1 MSPFFQRSGMA
12 LATLLAAC
20 GGLAQ
25 AQVNVQPA
33 GAAPFR
39 YTQDFNALASAPGTH
54 RWHDNQTLPGW
65 YLLNFVE
72 QPLVTPT
79 YRVNQGDSASGSF
92 YSYGLAGEGNRA
104 LGVVGAGGA
113 YFGTPA
119 SGTPAGYIALA
130 LRNTSARTLSAVQL
144 QYSGQQWRQGASDD
158 VNTLVLQFGFG
169 ETVADVQTWTRP
181 GAAFDFDS
189 PSPELVTETGSAL
202 NGRSA
207 AASRTRGGRLAVSW
221 APQAVMWI
229 RWGFKNNLGYD
240 HGLAIDDVV
249 LTVPAP

>member
-1 MSPFFQRSGMA
+1 MPSCFKPTGLA
-12 LATLLAAC
+12 LAALLAAGC
-20 GGLAQ
+20 GLAQ
-25 AQVNVQPA
+25 AQVNVLPT

-39 YTQDFNALASAPGTH
+39 YSQDFNALASAAGTH
-54 RWHDNQTLPGW
+54 RWFDNQTLPGW

-72 QPLVTPT
+72 QALVTPT

-92 YSYGLAGEGNRA
+92 YSYGLAGETNRA
-104 LGVVGAGGA
+104 LGVVGSGGA

-130 LRNTSARTLSAVQL
+130 LRNASARTLTAVQL

-158 VNTLVLQFGFG
+158 VNTLVLQYGFG
-169 ETVADVQTWTRP
+169 ETVADVPTWTSA
-181 GAAFDFDS
+181 GAALDFDS
-189 PSPELVTETGSAL
+189 PSPELVSDTGSAL

-207 AASRTRGGRLAVSW
+207 AASRTRVGQLAVSW
-221 APQAVMWI
+221 APQAVLWL
-229 RWGFKNNLGYD
+229 RWGFRNNFGYD

-249 LTVPAP
+249 VTVP